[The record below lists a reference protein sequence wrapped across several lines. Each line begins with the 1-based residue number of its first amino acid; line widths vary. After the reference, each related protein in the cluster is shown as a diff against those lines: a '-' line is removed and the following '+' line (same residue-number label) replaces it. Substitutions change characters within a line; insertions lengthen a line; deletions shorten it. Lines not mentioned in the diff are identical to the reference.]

1 MSCQIVFAGELGST
15 AWFVTNE
22 VVLTRRVARTGM
34 PPQIR
39 EESEC
44 SSTIIMT
51 TLMWLEVNLKMT
63 SEEPLVCWYMGL
75 RISKT
80 SSPKTSFVRELLLA
94 DRAYER
100 LARCPKRRATLDSRL
115 EQDQRMFWFILNR
128 RLPNGKPW
136 VHSVSVMGVFI
147 ELRTGFK
154 ILERC

>member
-1 MSCQIVFAGELGST
+1 MVFAGELGST
-15 AWFVTNE
+15 AWFVTS
-22 VVLTRRVARTGM
+22 VFWRLVYIGVPL
-34 PPQIR
+34 QILR
-39 EESEC
+39 ELKC
-44 SSTIIMT
+44 SSTTIMI
-51 TLMWLEVNLKMT
+51 TLIWLHFVWIVNLKVM

-80 SSPKTSFVRELLLA
+80 SSPKTSFARELLLA

-100 LARCPKRRATLDSRL
+100 LARRPRRRATLDLRL
-115 EQDQRMFWFILNR
+115 EQDERMFWFILNR

-136 VHSVSVMGVFI
+136 VLSGSVMGVFI